1 MATPIE
7 ESLEPA
13 ASQNR
18 RLAVGERAAE
28 RSRRS
33 ISYLLL
39 IIGAVVFIMP
49 FLWMLST
56 SLKTGQEVVAFPP
69 TLVPGEPQ
77 WQNYPEG
84 WTTMPFTQFLF
95 NSILITGLSVV
106 GNLVSCILPAY
117 AFARLRSRSRA
128 TLFTVLIATMLIPAE
143 ITLVPT
149 FLIFSKFGLVNT
161 YWPLILPAWFGYAY
175 FIFLLR
181 QFFMSIP
188 QELTD
193 AARIDGASHL
203 RTLWSVFMPLAKPAV
218 AAIAVFSFVG
228 NWNNF
233 LTPLI
238 YLRTQNNFTLALGL
252 NLFQGQYITEY
263 NKMMAVG
270 IISIL
275 PILLVFFFAQ
285 RTFIEGVRLSGMGG
299 R

>member
-238 YLRTQNNFTLALGL
+238 YLRTQNKFTLALGL